1 MSEQGIKSRQVTDA
15 GYLNLRGNP
24 QDKAFR
30 KAVEATL
37 GQPLPVEPNTI
48 SAGDRRI
55 YWLGPDEWLL
65 VLPESAPALASD
77 LSAALADL
85 HAAVNDVSGG
95 YLAIRLAGSDSRNL
109 FAKGC
114 TLDFHPDVFAV
125 GACAQSGLGKAAVLF
140 GMLDDEPTFE
150 VIVRRSFA
158 EYLVKWL
165 THAGREYGIE
175 FA

>member
-1 MSEQGIKSRQVTDA
+1 MSEQRIKASKVTDA
-15 GYLNLRGNP
+15 GYLNLRGSP
-24 QDKAFR
+24 ADKAFR
-30 KAVEATL
+30 KAAESTL
-37 GQPLPVEPNTI
+37 GMALPVEPNTF
-48 SAGDRRI
+48 SDGDRRI
-55 YWLGPDEWLL
+55 YWLGPDEWLV
-65 VLPESAPALASD
+65 VLPESAATLAND
-77 LSAALADL
+77 LSAALSGM

-95 YLAIRLAGSDSRNL
+95 YIAIQLAGSQSRDL

-114 TLDFHPDVFAV
+114 TLDFHPDVF
-125 GACAQSGLGKAAVLF
+125 GIGMCAQSGLGKAAVLF

-165 THAGREYGIE
+165 SHAGREYGIE